1 MIHEEDR
8 ILNRYKDNYTAGLGG
23 LPPTPSRVEG
33 EVEVSRTSAGANLSA
48 STPEL
53 GSERSPSEWTRHVL
67 VARKGHQCALPQA
80 GPLKGEGNILHQPW
94 LGWMV
99 HLCRVLWMKAIPRP
113 GEPLVEVG
121 GQSGTQEAQLLVSH
135 SI

>member
-1 MIHEEDR
+1 MPLMKYKISKNVFNRLKKVKNHDR
-8 ILNRYKDNYTAGLGG
+8 
-23 LPPTPSRVEG
+23 
-33 EVEVSRTSAGANLSA
+33 
-48 STPEL
+48 
-53 GSERSPSEWTRHVL
+53 SERSPSEWMRHVL

-80 GPLKGEGNILHQPW
+80 GPLKDEGNILHQPW